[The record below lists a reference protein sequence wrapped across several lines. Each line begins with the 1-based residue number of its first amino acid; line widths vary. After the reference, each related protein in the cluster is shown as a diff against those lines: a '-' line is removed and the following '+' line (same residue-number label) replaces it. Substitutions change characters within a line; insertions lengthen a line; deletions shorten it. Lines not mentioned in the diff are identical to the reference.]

1 GNLNTDLLTAALLQS
16 DYDVATALEA
26 SELIAY
32 SRGVDIDDLDGDG
45 VRSEPRDWIFGDP
58 LHSRPLPLNYGS
70 IGGYSDPDNPAI
82 YLAVAS
88 NDGMLRM
95 IRNTTAGG
103 AESGQEVWAF
113 MPRAAMPAQKVLRA
127 NGTGMRHP
135 YTVDGAPVA
144 FMLDRNNDGSI
155 VSSDGDR
162 VYLYVGMRRGGK
174 AYYAFDVTNPTA
186 PDLMW
191 TIDKSGDFSEL
202 GYTFSDPRVGL
213 VETASGPRPA
223 VMFAGGYDLNKD
235 TRGSVGTDD
244 SEGNAIYVV
253 DAVTGQLIWKAKNGS
268 GGASA
273 TAFEHAGLVD
283 SIPSALSVADTDGD
297 GFTDRIVVGDTGG
310 NIWRADIFG
319 DDTSKWSLSLL
330 ASVGRHADSGIVSDR
345 RFFHRPDLVP
355 SKDSN
360 GLFDGVVIGS
370 GNRANPLDKG
380 GVTTNFTYMI
390 KDRHTAP
397 GSGLDTGLTHAD
409 FGDVTSNCLQTSA
422 GCVVDLANGWRLQL
436 EEPGEKVLA
445 TALTLTGKIFFTTY
459 LPNSGTGATACSPS
473 EGGGRLYAVSLQ
485 DARSVINYD
494 TSDDNPDNPG
504 EPTSKDDRSVELQS
518 LGIPAE
524 VVSVPPNKILRPD
537 LQIDN
542 VDATTRWRTFW
553 HLQED
558 ADL

>member
-1 GNLNTDLLTAALLQS
+1 LLQS

-32 SRGVDIDDLDGDG
+32 SRGLDVDDLDGDG